1 MAGDPSILEI
11 ETAALSSWPALRT
24 AHDRSWVWRW
34 AKGYT
39 KRANSVQAL
48 DPADDE
54 DLERRLGE
62 MAKLSRRNRIEPVF
76 RVTPLAAPRVAEVL
90 AAAGWDAF
98 DESIVLTGPLPQ
110 RDLPPGVEGREVPST
125 TWAALNAA
133 MSGYDEASRATLAE
147 MLAVIPAEARAF
159 TATAADGA
167 PAASALAVRTGR
179 IVGLFNVVTAP
190 RYRRQGLARRLLDAA
205 FAWGREAGAGF
216 AAIQVVATNEPAKR
230 LYASYGLAE
239 RYRYHY
245 RRPAVTVLEAK

>member
-1 MAGDPSILEI
+1 VTGDPSILEI

-24 AHDRSWVWRW
+24 AHDGSWVWRW

-54 DLERRLGE
+54 DVERRLAE
-62 MAKLSRRNRIEPVF
+62 MAKLSRRNDIEPIF
-76 RVTPLAAPRVAEVL
+76 RVTPLAGPRLVEAL
-90 AAAGWDAF
+90 AAAGWHAF
-98 DESIVLTGPLPQ
+98 EESIVLTGPLPE
-110 RDLPPGVEGREVPST
+110 RALPRSIESHDLPSAA
-125 TWAALNAA
+125 WAAVNAA
-133 MSGYDEASRATLAE
+133 MSGYDETKRA
-147 MLAVIPAEARAF
+147 MLLDMIAAIPAEARAF

-167 PAASALAVRTGR
+167 PGASALAVRAGR

-190 RYRRQGLARRLLDAA
+190 RCRRQGLARRLLDAA
-205 FAWGREAGAGF
+205 FAWGRETGAGF

-245 RRPAVTVLEAK
+245 RRPIDAVSGRA